1 MRITRLALS
10 SIITEELTRAA
21 LDAFVRQFSQSHASE
36 WAEVIGD
43 EVGFSDLIKGS
54 LQDGDLSHGDLSSA
68 IQQAVAEAGLQALQD
83 AEDEAKEIALKN
95 VATTDADIISMQRD
109 SEAEIGVTD
118 PLFPGGKPR
127 ITRS

>member
-21 LDAFVRQFSQSHASE
+21 LDDFVQQFSRSHKES
-36 WAEVIGD
+36 WAKILGD

-54 LQDGDLSHGDLSSA
+54 LQDGDLSVDELPNA

-83 AEDEAKEIALKN
+83 AEDSAKEIAIKN
-95 VATTDADIISMQRD
+95 AATTDADIVSMQD
-109 SEAEIGVTD
+109 DKEAEIKVTD
-118 PLFPGGKPR
+118 PLFKGEKPR